1 MARLRPLTVSVV
13 TVLGFA
19 AVAGADCVDG
29 VRNPTA
35 GEIAF
40 ATRAEAA
47 LGAAFPAPIVNST
60 RNGAH
65 DFSRPPSLS
74 FCKGD
79 PEGAFSSGLAMRY
92 LYTFPKAEAERLYA
106 ERKRVEQQ
114 IAALEAMPPEKQKEY
129 DQVMTQARAA
139 YQSAP
144 SRKRTDPPF
153 TPEQQAQ
160 ADRANA
166 EGKRLADAARTIET
180 QYRASVQ
187 TQTDPLRAQ
196 AKRLESYPQDIRI
209 AFGINLQRLPA
220 AGPLVASFGTASP
233 KRSAGL
239 RVHNVVVAVEGPEG
253 DAAKAF
259 FQSIDVQYLQSLVGT
274 PAPDVEASKA
284 RAARVDAA
292 APVAVPPT
300 RTATAP
306 AVGASPNTAGPA
318 TPPVPG
324 APPANVQA
332 TGPAPAAAQAPPT
345 ATTGAAAA
353 PEEPA
358 AKTDDPKKGNGAGA
372 AISGAT
378 QGVKKLRG
386 LLGR

>member
-1 MARLRPLTVSVV
+1 MTRMRRLTVAVV
-13 TVLGFA
+13 TTLFGVA

-35 GEIAF
+35 AELAF

-47 LGAAFPAPIVNST
+47 LGAAFPVPIVNST
-60 RNGAH
+60 RNGTH

-92 LYTFPKAEAERLYA
+92 LYTFPKAEADRLYT

-114 IAALEAMPPEKQKEY
+114 IAALEALPADKQKEY
-129 DQVMTQARAA
+129 DQVMAQARAA

-160 ADRANA
+160 ADRATA
-166 EGKRLADAARTIET
+166 EGNRLSSAAKAIET
-180 QYRASVQ
+180 QHRASVQ
-187 TQTDPLRAQ
+187 TQADALRAQ
-196 AKRLESYPQDIRI
+196 AKRLESYPQEIRV
-209 AFGINLQRLPA
+209 AFGINLERLPA
-220 AGPLVASFGTASP
+220 ASPLVASFGTASP
-233 KRSAGL
+233 KRSVGL

-253 DAAKAF
+253 DAATAF
-259 FQSIDVQYLQSLVGT
+259 FKSIDMAYLQALVGT
-274 PAPDVEASKA
+274 PAPDVETSKA
-284 RAARVDAA
+284 HATRIAAT
-292 APVAVPPT
+292 APVAVTPT
-300 RTATAP
+300 STPAAAP
-306 AVGASPNTAGPA
+306 GAGAPTSAGGGNGAAAGAGSPA
-318 TPPVPG
+318 TS
-324 APPANVQA
+324 AAA
-332 TGPAPAAAQAPPT
+332 PAPAAPT
-345 ATTGAAAA
+345 ATATTTAAA
-353 PEEPA
+353 EPPTTKA
-358 AKTDDPKKGNGAGA
+358 EDPKKGNGAGA